1 MRAESIT
8 ECEELVYLES
18 SAWGWLARTEF
29 QDVIAKLKSKSC
41 VVVSSISA
49 AEALQ
54 NPNVHIRQRVC
65 SVMCQVHSN
74 EAPLLEPPLH
84 LALKA
89 GAAHRA
95 GNNDFLFSESGPSP
109 TLREAIC
116 GQRDAP
122 VQEAYNWIQNMEQNA
137 ERFLEEIRPEQ
148 LDWETQ
154 YLDSRVLNRTDFL
167 QLLAEYP
174 PAKELS
180 LSIGELRELCTKVDV
195 WRATAGM
202 LAYIITLAVRHA
214 PKRWGGERPGGADL
228 WQTVYLGI
236 ANTFL
241 SEDDWL
247 LDAAN
252 EIAIAL
258 FPHRRRVIRATDF
271 FNSLRAA
278 T

>member
-154 YLDSRVLNRTDFL
+154 YLDSRVLDRTDFL

-174 PAKELS
+174 PAKEANAMPTRPCTRS
-180 LSIGELRELCTKVDV
+180 HRLRGNAL
-195 WRATAGM
+195 
-202 LAYIITLAVRHA
+202 
-214 PKRWGGERPGGADL
+214 
-228 WQTVYLGI
+228 LGRS
-236 ANTFL
+236 A
-241 SEDDWL
+241 SR
-247 LDAAN
+247 LDAC
-252 EIAIAL
+252 
-258 FPHRRRVIRATDF
+258 ATQ
-271 FNSLRAA
+271 SVAA
-278 T
+278 CVPTETVGTRMTVPLVS